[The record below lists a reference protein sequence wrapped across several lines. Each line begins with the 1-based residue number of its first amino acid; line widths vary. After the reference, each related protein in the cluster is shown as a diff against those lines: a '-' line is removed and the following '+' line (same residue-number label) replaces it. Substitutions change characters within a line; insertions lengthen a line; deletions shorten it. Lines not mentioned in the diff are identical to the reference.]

1 MYSTERLTWIP
12 LSERKGI
19 DPPRVI
25 IEPYTGQN
33 YSGYYNTGSS
43 TLVVVDR
50 EAEGQATIASIMAHE
65 YRHYVQDVTGTFDLS
80 AGSDVTMFDKYC
92 YNTAIRK
99 YFREQPFEMDALL
112 FQAKVACDK
121 LTKFWLDG
129 LVKSTYNK
137 DFDYLEI

>member
-1 MYSTERLTWIP
+1 MILNERLTWIP

-19 DPPRVI
+19 DPPRVVL
-25 IEPYTGQN
+25 EPYTGQN
-33 YSGYYNTGSS
+33 YSGYYTTGTK

-50 EAEGQATIASIMAHE
+50 ESDGQSTIATIIAHE
-65 YRHYVQDVTGTFDLS
+65 YRHYVQDVTGLFDITN
-80 AGSDVTMFDKYC
+80 GSDVSMFDKHE
-92 YNTAIRK
+92 YNTAIRL
-99 YFREQPFEMDALL
+99 YFRKQPHELDALL

-129 LVKSTYNK
+129 LVKPAYNR

>member
-25 IEPYTGQN
+25 IEPYTGQK
-33 YSGYYNTGSS
+33 YSGYYNTGSRD
-43 TLVVVDR
+43 LVVVDR
-50 EAEGQATIASIMAHE
+50 ENEGQVTLASIMAHE
-65 YRHYVQDVTGTFDLS
+65 YRHYTQHLTGRFDLS
-80 AGSDVTMFDKYC
+80 TGSDLSMFDQFE

-99 YFREQPFEMDALL
+99 YFRSQPFEMDALL
-112 FQAKVACDK
+112 FQARVACDK

-129 LVKSTYNK
+129 LVKSAYNR